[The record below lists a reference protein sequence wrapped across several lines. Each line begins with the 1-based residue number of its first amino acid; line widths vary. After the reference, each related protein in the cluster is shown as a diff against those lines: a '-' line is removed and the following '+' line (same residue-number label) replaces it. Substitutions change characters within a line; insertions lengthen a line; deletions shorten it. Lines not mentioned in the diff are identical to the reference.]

1 MPSRTAGPVLRNAVP
16 EDADAI
22 YALKVASF
30 GATILPFTIYRAR
43 RSLVYLRQLVAEA
56 GEEGARVRVRVL
68 AEGPSILGYYH
79 ALPHG
84 TSFFLSYLAVDS
96 RARGAGMGSR
106 LLHDFESEAR
116 ALGFNSMAL
125 DVFASNTGVPE
136 WYFRNGYELVEA
148 RYHVRVNLRGIP
160 LARRG
165 IEWLDE
171 DWARALADEKKQGF
185 AKLHVRCGQSQ
196 LELGLIDGCA
206 VKVLSWTDLTL
217 EEWLS
222 AIASTL
228 GSCRSELIVSGL
240 DRAPSGWPALAVE
253 QSLRLRQEM
262 QGE

>member
-1 MPSRTAGPVLRNAVP
+1 MPSKTAEPVLRNAVP

-22 YALKVASF
+22 YALKVAAF
-30 GATILPFTIYRAR
+30 GATILPFTIYRSH

-56 GEEGARVRVRVL
+56 GERGASVRVRVIS
-68 AEGPSILGYYH
+68 AGPSVLGYYH
-79 ALPHG
+79 AAPHG
-84 TSFFLSYLAVDS
+84 SSFFLNYIAVDS
-96 RARGAGMGSR
+96 RARGAGVGSR
-106 LLHDFESEAR
+106 LLHDFESETR

-125 DVFASNTGVPE
+125 DVFASNTGVAE
-136 WYFRNGYELVEA
+136 WYFRHGYELVEV
-148 RYHVRVNLRGIP
+148 RYHVRVNLRAIP
-160 LARRG
+160 PAARG
-165 IEWLDE
+165 IGWLDD
-171 DWARALADEKKQGF
+171 DWARAIADEEKQGF
-185 AKLHVRCGQSQ
+185 AKLPVRCGHSQ
-196 LELGLIDGCA
+196 IELGLIDGCA
-206 VKVLSWTDLTL
+206 VKLLSWDDLTL